1 MHFCPL
7 FLAKIMQ
14 NANASVL
21 FLVPMPISEIDIN
34 WSIPLNVLSEISKIQ
49 VFIAENAKTARHFL
63 KQVNPAIIWS
73 EIEVIELDKHH
84 ISTQIEELK
93 HILTANP
100 VVGLMS
106 EAGLPCIADPGNLIV
121 RAAHELGI
129 RVRPLSGPSSIV
141 LALIASGMNG
151 QDFRFNGY
159 VPSKPDERKKAI
171 QQLEKLK
178 REATQL
184 FIEAPYRNEKML
196 EDLIRTLQPDTR
208 LMVAKDITGE
218 DEWIVSQ
225 PVSWWR
231 KQNIVLGKV
240 PCLFAIGQ

>member
-1 MHFCPL
+1 
-7 FLAKIMQ
+7 MQ

-21 FLVPMPISEIDIN
+21 FLIPMPISDIDIN
-34 WSIPLNVLSEISKIQ
+34 WSIPLNVLNEISKIQ

-63 KQVNPAIIWS
+63 KQVNPSIIWS
-73 EIEVIELDKHH
+73 DIEVIELDKHH

-93 HILTANP
+93 HILTAHP

-121 RAAHELGI
+121 KAAHDLGI

-159 VPSKPDERKKAI
+159 IPSKPEERKKAI

-196 EDLIRTLQPDTR
+196 EDLLRTLQADTR

-218 DEWIVSQ
+218 SEWIVSQ
-225 PVSWWR
+225 PISWWR
-231 KQNIVLGKV
+231 KQSVVLGKV

>member
-1 MHFCPL
+1 
-7 FLAKIMQ
+7 MQ
-14 NANASVL
+14 NPNAAVL
-21 FLVPMPISEIDIN
+21 YLVPLPISEIGIN
-34 WSIPLNVLSEISKIQ
+34 WSIPLNVINEISNIEI
-49 VFIAENAKTARHFL
+49 FIAENAKTARHYL
-63 KQVNPAIIWS
+63 KLVKPDINWQETV
-73 EIEVIELDKHH
+73 VIELDKHQL
-84 ISTQIEELK
+84 STQIDELK
-93 HILTANP
+93 QILRGGKS
-100 VVGLMS
+100 VGLMS
-106 EAGLPCIADPGNLIV
+106 EAGLPCIADPGHLIV
-121 RAAHELGI
+121 RAAHDMGM
-129 RVRPLSGPSSIV
+129 RVKPLTGPSSIV

>member
-1 MHFCPL
+1 
-7 FLAKIMQ
+7 MQ
-14 NANASVL
+14 NTNASVL
-21 FLVPMPISEIDIN
+21 FLIPMPISEIELN
-34 WSIPLNVLSEISKIQ
+34 WSIPLNVINEISKIQ
-49 VFIAENAKTARHFL
+49 VFIAENAKTSRHFL
-63 KQVNPAIIWS
+63 KLINPNINWA

-84 ISTQIEELK
+84 LSTQIEELK
-93 HILTANP
+93 AVLRNNQS
-100 VVGLMS
+100 VGLMS

-121 RAAHELGI
+121 RAAHDMGI
-129 RVRPLSGPSSIV
+129 RVRPLTGPSSIV

-159 VPSKPDERKKAI
+159 VPSKPEERKKAI

-196 EDLIRTLQPDTR
+196 EDLVRTLQPDTR

-218 DEWIVSQ
+218 NEWIVSQ

-231 KQNIVLGKV
+231 KQNITLGKV

>member
-1 MHFCPL
+1 
-7 FLAKIMQ
+7 MQ
-14 NANASVL
+14 NPNASVL
-21 FLVPMPISEIDIN
+21 FLIPMPISEIDIN
-34 WSIPLNVLSEISKIQ
+34 WSIPLHVINEISKIQ

-63 KQVNPAIIWS
+63 KQVKPDIIWA
-73 EIEVIELDKHH
+73 ETEVIELDKHH
-84 ISTQIEELK
+84 LLTQIEELK
-93 HILTANP
+93 RVLKNNP
-100 VVGLMS
+100 SVGLMS

-121 RAAHELGI
+121 RAAHDMGI
-129 RVRPLSGPSSIV
+129 RVRPLTGPSSIV

-196 EDLIRTLQPDTR
+196 EDLVKTLQPDTR

-218 DEWIVSQ
+218 NEWIVSQ

-231 KQNIVLGKV
+231 KQSIVLGKV

>member
-1 MHFCPL
+1 
-7 FLAKIMQ
+7 MQ

-21 FLVPMPISEIDIN
+21 FLIPMTISDIDIN
-34 WSIPLNVLSEISKIQ
+34 WSIPLNVLNEISKIQ

-159 VPSKPDERKKAI
+159 IPSKPEERKKAI

-196 EDLIRTLQPDTR
+196 EDLLRTLQADTR

-218 DEWIVSQ
+218 SEWIVSQ
-225 PVSWWR
+225 PISWWR
-231 KQNIVLGKV
+231 KQSVVLGKV

>member
-1 MHFCPL
+1 
-7 FLAKIMQ
+7 MQ

-21 FLVPMPISEIDIN
+21 FLIPMPISDIDIN
-34 WSIPLNVLSEISKIQ
+34 WSIPLNVLHEISKIQ
-49 VFIAENAKTARHFL
+49 VFIAENAKTSRHFL
-63 KQVNPAIIWS
+63 KQVNPSIIWS
-73 EIEVIELDKHH
+73 DIEVIELDKHH

-93 HILTANP
+93 HILTAHP

-121 RAAHELGI
+121 KAAHELGI

-159 VPSKPDERKKAI
+159 IPSKPEERKKAI

-218 DEWIVSQ
+218 SEWIVSQ
-225 PVSWWR
+225 PISWWR
-231 KQNIVLGKV
+231 KQSVVLGKV